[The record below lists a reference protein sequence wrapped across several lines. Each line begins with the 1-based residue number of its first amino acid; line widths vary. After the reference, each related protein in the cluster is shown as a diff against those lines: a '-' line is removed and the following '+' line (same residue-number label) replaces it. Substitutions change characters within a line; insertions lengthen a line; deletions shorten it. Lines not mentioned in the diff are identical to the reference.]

1 MWISKQD
8 LKEIITQ
15 MSVHHF
21 GKFREMTAG
30 WIRACPRG
38 SSSQYMGGLLLAP
51 KCLQTFWKIALKWNS
66 SAPAKKDLDHICVCG
81 IKIIQYINSCKGTIF
96 FY

>member
-30 WIRACPRG
+30 WIRACPRW
-38 SSSQYMGGLLLAP
+38 SSSLYMVGDTA
-51 KCLQTFWKIALKWNS
+51 CAS
-66 SAPAKKDLDHICVCG
+66 SHFGKLP
-81 IKIIQYINSCKGTIF
+81 
-96 FY
+96 